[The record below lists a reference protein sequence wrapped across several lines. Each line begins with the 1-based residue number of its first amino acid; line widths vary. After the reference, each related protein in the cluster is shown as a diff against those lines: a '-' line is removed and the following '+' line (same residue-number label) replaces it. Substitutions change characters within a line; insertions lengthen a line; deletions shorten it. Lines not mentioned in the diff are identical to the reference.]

1 MARTCASSTLGTCVM
16 RPPRSLR
23 FTDRQI
29 VVYAAVAVVVMPR
42 WPKGVKGDWLCI
54 VDYEVPY
61 ADGRAQVDGRAR
73 KVRLVDQL
81 VPGYALRHRETADS
95 QGVADRGEGS
105 PDA

>member
-1 MARTCASSTLGTCVM
+1 
-16 RPPRSLR
+16 
-23 FTDRQI
+23 
-29 VVYAAVAVVVMPR
+29 
-42 WPKGVKGDWLCI
+42 